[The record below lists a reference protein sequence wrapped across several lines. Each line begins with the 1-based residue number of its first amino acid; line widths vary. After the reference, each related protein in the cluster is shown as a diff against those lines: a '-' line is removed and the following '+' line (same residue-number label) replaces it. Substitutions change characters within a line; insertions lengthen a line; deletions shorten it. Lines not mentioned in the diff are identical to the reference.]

1 MGKIHINTIDDFDYL
16 DELYG
21 GTEKIK
27 HGKYKK
33 NNDEDD
39 ISQSQGLPAG
49 WREGDSYIGRRKKAR
64 N

>member
-1 MGKIHINTIDDFDYL
+1 MGRVRINSIDDLDIL

-27 HGKYKK
+27 NGKK
-33 NNDEDD
+33 NNNETDLHE
-39 ISQSQGLPAG
+39 SQRLPAG

>member
-1 MGKIHINTIDDFDYL
+1 MGRVRINSIDDLDIL

-27 HGKYKK
+27 NGKK
-33 NNDEDD
+33 NNNETDL
-39 ISQSQGLPAG
+39 QSQRLPAG

-64 N
+64 T